1 MKFILTKRIFFIL
14 FFFLL
19 YLILW
24 FPNFGSIDKMA
35 PQWLYL
41 SAISLFLG
49 FYHYINKS
57 LSFYKDPITYIYSF
71 FLILCFISFFYSNNI
86 VISIFDFSRIFII
99 FSLLQFLLSF
109 NYKFN
114 FKDLSLVISFFLLSE
129 VIFSNIIFISSFVS
143 GQYMNYISP
152 NNFAGF
158 GANKNITAAS
168 ICIKLPFLFYSAYT
182 NKKVRFL
189 SFFTLFLAFFAI
201 VMISSR
207 ASFIS
212 LFFICAFFLLS
223 LYHIKS
229 SILFKIKAFF
239 FYTTPIFLAFYFN
252 NLLQKSSQLNVL
264 NRIASIELSA
274 VSSNGRFE
282 LWSNAIDY
290 IKNHPF
296 LGCGLG
302 NWKIESLPYWKD
314 LLNDYTVPYHA
325 HNDFLELA
333 TEIGVVGGFI
343 YLSLFGYLFFKLF
356 KHRKNNFLVASVLFC
371 ALLVYFIDAFF
382 NFPLERPIMQVSFLI
397 IVYSS
402 IKFLSNEVKF

>member
-1 MKFILTKRIFFIL
+1 MKFILTKRIFFIGL
-14 FFFLL
+14 FFSLFI
-19 YLILW
+19 ILW

-41 SAISLFLG
+41 SAISFVLGLYHLF
-49 FYHYINKS
+49 NKS
-57 LSFYKDPITYIYSF
+57 FTFNKDPITYIYSF
-71 FLILCFISFFYSNNI
+71 FLILCFFSFFYSNNI

-99 FSLLQFLLSF
+99 FSLLHFFLSF
-109 NYKFN
+109 NYKLN
-114 FKDLSLVISFFLLSE
+114 FEDLSLVISFFLLSE

-182 NKKVRFL
+182 NKKVRLLSFLVLFL
-189 SFFTLFLAFFAI
+189 SFFAI

-212 LFFICAFFLLS
+212 LFFICVFFLVS
-223 LYHIKS
+223 LYYIKS
-229 SILFKIKAFF
+229 SLLFKIKAFF
-239 FYTTPIFLAFYFN
+239 FYTIPIFLAFYSN
-252 NLLQKSSQLNVL
+252 NLLQKSSQLNVF
-264 NRIASIELSA
+264 NRIASIEISA

-290 IKNHPF
+290 IKIHPF

-325 HNDFLELA
+325 HNDFLELS
-333 TEIGVVGGFI
+333 TEIGFVGGFV
-343 YLSLFGYLFFKLF
+343 YLSLFGYIFFKLF
-356 KHRKNNFLVASVLFC
+356 TYRKKNFLVASVLFC
-371 ALLVYFIDAFF
+371 SLLVYFVDAFF
-382 NFPLERPIMQVSFLI
+382 NFPLERPVMQVSFLI

-402 IKFLSNEVKF
+402 IKFLSNDVKV